1 MANKVTLTSSDN
13 ENFSVD
19 KEVSERSVLI
29 KNMLEDVGESDAP
42 IPLPNVNSKVLKK
55 VIEWCEHH
63 RTDPPAPTDENTED
77 RKRNTDIEE
86 WDRKFME
93 VDQETLF
100 EIILAANYLDIKP
113 LLDVGCKTVA
123 NMIKGKSP
131 EEIRKTFNIINDFT
145 PEEEAQIRKENEWA
159 EDR

>member
-1 MANKVTLTSSDN
+1 MSVRLLSSDQ
-13 ENFSVD
+13 EEFTVEKSVA
-19 KEVSERSVLI
+19 ERSVLI
-29 KNMLEDVGESDAP
+29 KNMLEA
-42 IPLPNVNSKVLKK
+42 KVLRK

-63 RTDPPAPTDENTED
+63 SGDPVTTNETE
-77 RKRNTDIEE
+77 RRNTDIDE
-86 WDRKFME
+86 WDQKYME

-100 EIILAANYLDIKP
+100 DIILAANYLDIKP

-123 NMIKGKSP
+123 NMIKGKTA
-131 EEIRKTFNIINDFT
+131 EEIRKIFNIVNDFT

>member
-1 MANKVTLTSSDN
+1 MSVRLLSSDS
-13 ENFSVD
+13 EDFTVA
-19 KEVSERSVLI
+19 KEVAERSMLI
-29 KNMLEDVGESDAP
+29 KNMLEDVGDNDNP
-42 IPLPNVNSKVLKK
+42 IPLPNVTAKILRK

-63 RTDPPAPTDENTED
+63 LGDPVTNDENE
-77 RKRNTDIEE
+77 RRNTEIDE
-86 WDRKFME
+86 WDQKFME

-100 EIILAANYLDIKP
+100 DIILAANYLDIKP

-123 NMIKGKSP
+123 NMIKGKTA
-131 EEIRKTFNIINDFT
+131 EEIRKIFNIVNDLT

>member
-1 MANKVTLTSSDN
+1 MTTKVTLTSSDN
-13 ENFSVD
+13 ENFPVD
-19 KEVSERSVLI
+19 KEVAERSVLI

-42 IPLPNVNSKVLKK
+42 IPLPNVNSKVLRK

-77 RKRNTDIEE
+77 RKRNTDIED
-86 WDRKFME
+86 WDQKFME

-131 EEIRKTFNIINDFT
+131 EEIRKTFNIVNDFT